1 MEQACKKHGACG
13 TSVRPG
19 RSHIWS
25 HHKRTPP
32 PSTGYAR
39 ALRYHLSTSLAPE
52 EYEALNW
59 VKAGATNIRYQV
71 GMLACVPVACC
82 PAVHNLRLRAWALAD
97 PIFHALS
104 AMLMS
109 SAHGSAHAWP
119 PRSTS
124 LLAVRLPTATQ
135 CTCPARQAL
144 LDGELDATLLN
155 PPFTIL
161 VR

>member
-1 MEQACKKHGACG
+1 MSQ
-13 TSVRPG
+13 
-19 RSHIWS
+19 
-25 HHKRTPP
+25 
-32 PSTGYAR
+32 
-39 ALRYHLSTSLAPE
+39 
-52 EYEALNW
+52 
-59 VKAGATNIRYQV
+59 
-71 GMLACVPVACC
+71 
-82 PAVHNLRLRAWALAD
+82 LRAARQCTTWDSGHGHYLAD
-97 PIFHALS
+97 PPLHALS

-144 LDGELDATLLN
+144 LDGQLDATLLN

-161 VR
+161 VS